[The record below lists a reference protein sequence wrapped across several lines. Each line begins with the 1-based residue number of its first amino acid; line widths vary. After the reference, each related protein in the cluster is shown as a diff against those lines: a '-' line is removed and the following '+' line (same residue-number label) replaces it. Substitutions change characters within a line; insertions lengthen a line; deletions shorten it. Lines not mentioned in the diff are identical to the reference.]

1 MAKSHTSTKL
11 HLQNAYF
18 LLFYCLKY
26 NWSYQFTIKLS
37 VYFIKIYLQR
47 AFMNSQHIK
56 MSLPKHGLKQP
67 KLADVILKQLETMI
81 LEGSLLPGEKLLP
94 ERELAKQFEVSRPS
108 LREAIQKLEAKGLI
122 TRKQGG
128 GTFVSENI
136 LSGFADPLFDLM
148 SNDNE
153 AQFDLLEFRHGIEGM
168 SSYYAAMRGTAA
180 DFELI
185 QAKHDNIGSSQLE
198 NDFKLEAQAVFEFYQ
213 AICAASHN
221 MVILHLARSMS
232 ALLIDN
238 IEKNLTVLAK
248 RPDIFSQITNYRK
261 RLLDAIISGQPQKA
275 WGASH
280 RHLAFIEEV
289 LLKMTQENSRME
301 RALRRM

>member
-1 MAKSHTSTKL
+1 MP
-11 HLQNAYF
+11 Q
-18 LLFYCLKY
+18 
-26 NWSYQFTIKLS
+26 Q
-37 VYFIKIYLQR
+37 QR
-47 AFMNSQHIK
+47 LI
-56 MSLPKHGLKQP
+56 KQP
-67 KLADVILKQLETMI
+67 KLADVILKQLEGMI

-94 ERELAKQFEVSRPS
+94 ERELAKQFDVSRPS
-108 LREAIQKLEAKGLI
+108 LREAIQKLEAKGLV

-128 GTFVSENI
+128 GTFVNENI
-136 LSGFADPLFDLM
+136 LAGFADPLFDLM
-148 SNDNE
+148 SGDNE

-168 SSYYAAMRGTAA
+168 SSYYAAMRGTPA
-180 DFELI
+180 DFNLI
-185 QAKHDNIGSSQLE
+185 QEKHDDIGNCQLE
-198 NDFKLEAQAVFEFYQ
+198 NDFRQEAKAVYEFYQ

-232 ALLIDN
+232 TLLIDN
-238 IEKNLTVLAK
+238 IEKNLTILAK